1 MRLLKLSY
9 TFNIESLKMLATANA
24 NLMQDNTVNLK
35 LVALAVAAMVALVLF
50 MTGFDAIAA
59 TGTLESEF
67 QDMWSE
73 VKSLAAGA
81 PGKILM
87 MLMVLGVVFFSTVK
101 PNLVGFAG
109 CVVSVLVL
117 ANAGKIIDSSLTA
130 TIFEAPS
137 ALLPV
142 IGL

>member
-1 MRLLKLSY
+1 MS
-9 TFNIESLKMLATANA
+9 ATANTMQ
-24 NLMQDNTVNLK
+24 LQDNPTNMKLIALALAS
-35 LVALAVAAMVALVLF
+35 LVALMLF
-50 MTGFDAIAA
+50 ITGFDAIAA
-59 TGTLESEF
+59 SGNLEAEF

-130 TIFEAPS
+130 SILEAPS
-137 ALLPV
+137 AVLPM